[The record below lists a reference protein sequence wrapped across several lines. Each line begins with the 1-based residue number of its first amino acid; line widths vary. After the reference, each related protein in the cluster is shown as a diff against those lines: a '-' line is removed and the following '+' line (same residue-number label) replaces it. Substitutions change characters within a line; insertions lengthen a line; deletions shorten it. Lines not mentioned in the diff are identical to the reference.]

1 MPVPKSIGIVVSV
14 MFEIDHDTYD
24 LRTIVKALREAFKMF
39 DKDKSGY
46 IEAREIATVAF
57 TLGEALTEDE
67 LLDFM
72 KEADTDGDGRLNY
85 NEFVKAMTS
94 K

>member
-1 MPVPKSIGIVVSV
+1 MYVR
-14 MFEIDHDTYD
+14 TYN
-24 LRTIVKALREAFKMF
+24 LHAIVKALREAFKMF

-46 IEAREIATVAF
+46 IEAKEIATVAF
-57 TLGEALTEDE
+57 ALGEALTEEE
-67 LLDFM
+67 LREFM
-72 KEADTDGDGRLNY
+72 KEADLDGDGRLNY

>member
-1 MPVPKSIGIVVSV
+1 
-14 MFEIDHDTYD
+14 MFKIDYDTYD

>member
-1 MPVPKSIGIVVSV
+1 MILHI
-14 MFEIDHDTYD
+14 
-24 LRTIVKALREAFKMF
+24 TIKALREAFKMF

-46 IEAREIATVAF
+46 IEAKEIATVAF
-57 TLGEALTEDE
+57 ALGEALTEEE
-67 LLDFM
+67 LREFM
-72 KEADTDGDGRLNY
+72 KEADLDGDGRLNY

>member
-1 MPVPKSIGIVVSV
+1 
-14 MFEIDHDTYD
+14 
-24 LRTIVKALREAFKMF
+24 MF

-46 IEAREIATVAF
+46 IEAKEIASVAF
-57 TLGEALTEDE
+57 ALGEALTENE
-67 LLDFM
+67 LKEFM
-72 KEADTDGDGRLNY
+72 KDADLDGDGRLNY